1 MSYDNKE
8 PRKQPNNL
16 EVFYAQYRARR
27 WRKLQTSKIGRL
39 GERLA
44 VVNHGWQ
51 SESTDGPTGAWG
63 LLSFYLFLSLSP
75 SFSRFL
81 SLSLTTYLS
90 IYPSIHLS
98 TYLSLSLSPSLSLC
112 LSVCLFI
119 YLQSLK
125 TKLFCEASTEFLHLT
140 PFKMKLFC
148 EASLIFAPNTMQ
160 NVAILRDVLSRW
172 IVECR
177 ADGLVP
183 MRFTCFVFPLHLSLS
198 LSRSLSLSLLF
209 FPTTAFHLSILSEVW
224 LLDTIR

>member
-81 SLSLTTYLS
+81 SLSLTTYLPIYLSIHPS
-90 IYPSIHLS
+90 IYISIS
-98 TYLSLSLSPSLSLC
+98 ISLSLSLS
-112 LSVCLFI
+112 LSVCLSV
-119 YLQSLK
+119 YLS
-125 TKLFCEASTEFLHLT
+125 TKLENEAILWGFHWVLALD
-140 PFKMKLFC
+140 
-148 EASLIFAPNTMQ
+148 AIQ
-160 NVAILRDVLSRW
+160 NEAILR
-172 IVECR
+172 
-177 ADGLVP
+177 G
-183 MRFTCFVFPLHLSLS
+183 
-198 LSRSLSLSLLF
+198 F
-209 FPTTAFHLSILSEVW
+209 FNFCT
-224 LLDTIR
+224 